1 MFWRD
6 NLQCHS
12 GSVSTGSEEATD
24 GDDNNMTQSL
34 NSETTVETTAATTTP
49 DPKAKK
55 TRTVDYTR
63 TDKRPH
69 SFRYKRHSTFV
80 ARAGAVTLSKEADGA
95 FVIGPA
101 PEGSMAEAGQL
112 VAGQLELVSVK
123 KRPNGKTAIA
133 FKHPELGEVVV
144 YDARAARAAMR
155 AG

>member
-1 MFWRD
+1 
-6 NLQCHS
+6 
-12 GSVSTGSEEATD
+12 
-24 GDDNNMTQSL
+24 MTQNL
-34 NSETTVETTAATTTP
+34 TENTATAPAATE
-49 DPKAKK
+49 PKAKK

-80 ARAGAVTLSKEADGA
+80 ARSGAVTLSKDADGA

-101 PEGSMAEAGQL
+101 PEGSVANAGEL
-112 VAGQLELVSVK
+112 LAGQLELVSVK

-133 FKHPELGEVVV
+133 FSHPELGTVVA
-144 YDARAARAAMR
+144 YDARAARAALR